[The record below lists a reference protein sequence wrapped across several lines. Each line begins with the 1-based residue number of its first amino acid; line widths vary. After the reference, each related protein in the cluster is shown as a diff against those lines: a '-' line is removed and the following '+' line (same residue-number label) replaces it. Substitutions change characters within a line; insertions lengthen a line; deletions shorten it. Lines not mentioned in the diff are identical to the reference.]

1 MNQNGEEKST
11 HTYTHKKIQKG
22 KKKKHQIILFS
33 QLMPLQ
39 NANTKEEKNR
49 CEAGINI
56 AAKASLGFLF
66 AESRELPTPS

>member
-1 MNQNGEEKST
+1 M
-11 HTYTHKKIQKG
+11 
-22 KKKKHQIILFS
+22 KKKHQIILFS